1 MLESRLRFVPARP
14 LPAPLCTLVAIAL
27 AGPVAGQSVD
37 DLADPL
43 SPPETRARVE
53 TPAPY
58 ADPARTVELMS
69 QWTALEPEDVDA
81 YITVAREAAALGLL
95 GETEELRKE
104 WLVRSEEAARR
115 AAELAPDRVD
125 TSYWLAA
132 ALGLRADVEGGQTKI
147 SLARESHAWAVR
159 TLQMDSLHAGTNHL
173 LGRLHAGARR
183 LSWLNRMIA
192 RTLGLGEILSEASWE
207 SAEQHIRIAAEQE
220 PDQLV
225 HIYDLAKLLIDQEVA
240 VGEGVALLEGLVRR
254 EPRHALDDLWLQRAR
269 AALVELGSEGG

>member
-1 MLESRLRFVPARP
+1 MHAFHFLTPRRFWGLVCAI
-14 LPAPLCTLVAIAL
+14 VAITL
-27 AGPVAGQSVD
+27 AGPVAGQSAD
-37 DLADPL
+37 DHPV
-43 SPPETRARVE
+43 SRSGIPARVE
-53 TPAPY
+53 APAPY

-69 QWTALEPEDVDA
+69 QRTSLDPQDVDA

-95 GETEELRKE
+95 GETEELRKD
-104 WLVRSEEAARR
+104 WLVRSEDAARK
-115 AAELAPDRVD
+115 AAELAPNRVD

-159 TLQMDSLHAGTNHL
+159 TLQIDSLHAGTNHL
-173 LGRLHAGARR
+173 MGRLHAGARR

-192 RTLGLGEILSEASWE
+192 RTLGLGEILAEASWE
-207 SAEQHIRIAAEQE
+207 SAERHIRIAAERE

-240 VGEGVALLEGLVRR
+240 VDEGVALLEGLAHRA
-254 EPRHALDDLWLQRAR
+254 PRHALDDLWVKRAR
-269 AALVELGSEGG
+269 ADLLELGFDGG

>member
-1 MLESRLRFVPARP
+1 MRTWRFYSITARP
-14 LPAPLCTLVAIAL
+14 FSAALSTLVVIAL
-27 AGPVAGQSVD
+27 AGPVAGQSFD
-37 DLADPL
+37 DHPHPQPVM
-43 SPPETRARVE
+43 SARGR

-58 ADPARTVELMS
+58 ADPARTVELMG
-69 QWTALEPEDVDA
+69 QRTALQSEDVDA
-81 YITVAREAAALGLL
+81 YIVLAREAAALGLL
-95 GETEELRKE
+95 DETEELRKA

-115 AAELAPDRVD
+115 AVELAPDRVD

-183 LSWLNRMIA
+183 LSWINRMVA
-192 RTLGLGEILSEASWE
+192 RTLGLGEILREASWE
-207 SAEQHIRIAAEQE
+207 SAERHIRIAAEQE

-225 HIYDLAKLLIDQEVA
+225 HIYDLAKLLIDQELA
-240 VGEGVALLEGLVRR
+240 FGEGVALLEGLARR
-254 EPRHALDDLWLQRAR
+254 EPRHALDDHWVRRAR
-269 AALVELGSEGG
+269 ASLKELGSEGS